1 MHDDLYTLVAAA
13 LADQHDFEDA
23 WDRVGA
29 AIDTHP
35 QAPDL
40 RRLRIQLADAS
51 SQRAVQVADLQ
62 VLCTL
67 QPHDHDA
74 RLDLALLQLRWA
86 SWLVDDEDDDDGDV
100 DDGEDGIDGRIG
112 NDDNDDDEN
121 DDQNADA
128 DLAAG
133 NDAEAELKAQA
144 CAQLQQLLHERA
156 HDVAFVTAL
165 LTRLD
170 DARLWQ
176 PWLQLA
182 WTLQAVARHP
192 ADALLRRQLA
202 LAWLELDNQAPA
214 VDLPEGQVPVGF
226 AVDVYGQLHDA
237 LVAERALAAVLAA
250 LQAHP
255 GDTTLHD
262 RLAQLWLGLSQFP
275 EASTAYTRAAQA
287 WQAQAQAA
295 QAAGDDD
302 TADSARQQADEA
314 EQQAQRC
321 ARGRA
326 ALTAQWSQ
334 DMADALGRLDELPAL
349 EPGDNEM
356 LQAMHA
362 QQKLHRQD
370 LRDQWAQALPQLEA
384 AAQAP
389 DADTLNSL
397 QQLADTLAGQLLG
410 AVSFAPLEHR
420 LLSDVQAAP
429 LLQDAHHQ
437 MAAELQALGARL
449 LGYYELPAY
458 SEQFGHPA
466 VVAAWVQGAGDSDV
480 GNDDSGAGPT
490 LVSVAVVRGVA
501 MVDLESGFSDGRQ
514 CVTTRGRGRNFLGGG
529 PAIDTLHVDADQG
542 LPLLLALHHAR
553 VRLALATQP
562 GLTVQPLPDL
572 AAVLALQEAQRLAK
586 TAFRVEQGL
595 SRFEALAIPC
605 DQPEHFVPLMQ
616 AAALQRVRQ
625 AQADFD
631 RLARR

>member
-1 MHDDLYTLVAAA
+1 MHQDLHTLVAAA

-35 QAPDL
+35 RAPDL

-51 SQRAVQVADLQ
+51 SQRAVQAADLQ
-62 VLCTL
+62 VLCML
-67 QPHDHDA
+67 QPHNHEA

-86 SWLVDDEDDDDGDV
+86 SWLVDDEEDDDGEF
-100 DDGEDGIDGRIG
+100 DDGEDEFDGPIG
-112 NDDNDDDEN
+112 NDSDHGNDGDENADDDV
-121 DDQNADA
+121 
-128 DLAAG
+128 AAG
-133 NDAEAELKAQA
+133 DDAEAALKALA

-156 HDVAFVTAL
+156 HDAAFVTGL

-192 ADALLRRQLA
+192 ADATLRRQLA

-226 AVDVYGQLHDA
+226 AIDVYGQLHDA
-237 LVAERALAAVLAA
+237 LVAERALGAVQAA

-275 EASTAYTRAAQA
+275 EASTALAAAAQA
-287 WQAQAQAA
+287 WQMQADAA
-295 QAAGDDD
+295 QAAGDDEA
-302 TADSARQQADEA
+302 ADSARQQADEA
-314 EQQAQRC
+314 GQQAQRC
-321 ARGRA
+321 AQGRA

-334 DMADALGRLDELPAL
+334 DMADALGRLDELPAP

-356 LQAMHA
+356 LQALHA
-362 QQKLHRQD
+362 RQQQRRLDLHE
-370 LRDQWAQALPQLEA
+370 QWAQAQPQLAA

-389 DADTLNSL
+389 DADTLQRL

-420 LLSDVQAAP
+420 LLTEAQAAP

-437 MAAELQALGARL
+437 VAAELQALGAQRL
-449 LGYYELPAY
+449 GHYELPAY

-466 VVAAWVQGAGDSDV
+466 VVAAWVQGGGDGEDGGDDSD
-480 GNDDSGAGPT
+480 AGPA

-501 MVDLESGFSDGRQ
+501 VVDVESGFSDGRQ

-529 PAIDTLHVDADQG
+529 PAIDTLHVDADQD
-542 LPLLLALHHAR
+542 LPLLLALHRAR

-572 AAVLALQEAQRLAK
+572 AAVLALQEAQRQAK

-605 DQPEHFVPLMQ
+605 DQPEHFVPLVQ
-616 AAALQRVRQ
+616 AAALKRVRQ
-625 AQADFD
+625 AQADFQ
-631 RLARR
+631 RLAGR